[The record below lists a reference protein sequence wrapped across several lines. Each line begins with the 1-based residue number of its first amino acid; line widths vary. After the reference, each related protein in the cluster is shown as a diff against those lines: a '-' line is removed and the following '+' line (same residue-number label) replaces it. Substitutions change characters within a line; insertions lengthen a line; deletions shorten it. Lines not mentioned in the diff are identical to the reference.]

1 MQPPTC
7 ARRASSLG
15 PLRVSGKRAG
25 PPALPSAP
33 LPSVCTPSP
42 LTSRAG
48 VSSAYKPRP
57 LGGARSQR
65 GILGRCKLY
74 PASLHSAAQ
83 HLLLHSGV
91 PTSQVMPPTL
101 GPPNRCVPS
110 TLPIASSG
118 RTGRGTRSAGWK
130 RSSNRSTRGRSD
142 PPQSSNAYT
151 NVRSRTFALELG
163 CGRPMRV
170 LVNLDTRAQGC
181 TQILCSEPEFQ
192 LWSKEGGWQG
202 RAGVRM

>member
-101 GPPNRCVPS
+101 GP
-110 TLPIASSG
+110 
-118 RTGRGTRSAGWK
+118 RTGVSPPPSPSPPRGALVGAPGALDGRSPATGPH
-130 RSSNRSTRGRSD
+130 GDDRSD

-170 LVNLDTRAQGC
+170 LVNLDT
-181 TQILCSEPEFQ
+181 
-192 LWSKEGGWQG
+192 
-202 RAGVRM
+202 